1 MELRFVAPDLRALDE
16 VRSDALALPFFE
28 DERPLR
34 GAAGL
39 ADWRLCGRLSR
50 LLVRGKVRGARGERV
65 LVPVRPRLGFEKLF
79 LFGLG
84 KRAEFDETSFVA
96 AVADV
101 LDTLE
106 GVRARNAVLALPGRS
121 LELVGAE
128 RALELFL
135 STVRDRTEHD
145 ELTLI
150 EPPEAQR
157 TMVPALERARRKA
170 RALESA

>member
-1 MELRFVAPDLRALDE
+1 MELRFVAPDLRAIDGLRCE
-16 VRSDALALPFFE
+16 AIALPFFE

-39 ADWRLCGRLSR
+39 IDWRLCGRLSR
-50 LLVRGKVRGARGERV
+50 LLVRGQVRGGQGERV
-65 LVPVRPRLGFEKLF
+65 LVPARPRLTCDKLF

-84 KRAEFDETSFVA
+84 PRARFDETTFVA
-96 AVADV
+96 AIADV

-106 GVRARNAVLALPGRS
+106 GVRARTAMLALPGRS
-121 LELVGAE
+121 LELVTPE

-135 STVRDRTEHD
+135 AATRDRTEHD

-150 EPPEAQR
+150 EPPDAQR
-157 TMVPALERARRKA
+157 AMMPVLERARRKA
-170 RALESA
+170 RAEGA